1 MNNLTT
7 EEKVYLIECFFSR
20 GKIYSSAFKGFR
32 SKYGT
37 HKVTSETTP
46 KRIIDNFMQYGTI
59 KDRRH
64 DLPGPSALFWKPGNS
79 SRFSCSD

>member
-7 EEKVYLIECFFSR
+7 EEKIYLIECFFSR

-37 HKVTSETTP
+37 HKVTSETTL
-46 KRIIDNFMQYGTI
+46 KWLELIIYLNLCVTLLHF
-59 KDRRH
+59 
-64 DLPGPSALFWKPGNS
+64 SAINLH
-79 SRFSCSD
+79 